1 MILKTIGA
9 IRFAGEI
16 GHFTIIMDGEQCAC
30 GNRGCFERYASYN
43 GLKNLMNKNLI
54 NFKTIEE
61 LFESKDEKCKK
72 VIEEYCKILGIGL
85 RSLLAIYDS
94 NKIILSGKITNY
106 WNIIYPYIHREI
118 FENNNF
124 HSQFN
129 IMIVKSKFGDKSS
142 LIGVGLINFFP
153 YIYEDNIFK

>member
-1 MILKTIGA
+1 
-9 IRFAGEI
+9 
-16 GHFTIIMDGEQCAC
+16 MD
-30 GNRGCFERYASYN
+30 
-43 GLKNLMNKNLI
+43 KNLI
-54 NFKTIEE
+54 NLKTIEE

-106 WNIIYPYIHREI
+106 WNIIYPYIYREI

-153 YIYEDNIFK
+153 YIYEDNIFR